1 MLRLLML
8 TALGEKCQAVSV
20 ITSLTGNKETKKK
33 KAPGDG
39 NVRVIFIITGSR
51 KKEGDIG

>member
-1 MLRLLML
+1 M
-8 TALGEKCQAVSV
+8 

-39 NVRVIFIITGSR
+39 NVGVILITTGSR